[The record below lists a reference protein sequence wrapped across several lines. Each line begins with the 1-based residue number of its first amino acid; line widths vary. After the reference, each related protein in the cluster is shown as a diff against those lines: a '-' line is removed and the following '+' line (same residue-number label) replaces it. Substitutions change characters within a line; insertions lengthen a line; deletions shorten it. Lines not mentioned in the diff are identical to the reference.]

1 MYFFGTKW
9 LWDRVE
15 QKPQSTNV
23 SFNVL
28 YKMDFVIPIK
38 TSSLLS
44 NKLRSITSQV
54 IDIIAVLERT
64 SHIQLAGLQR
74 TPHIYWHV
82 IKTTKE
88 CDFRR
93 NYNAHSI
100 LKDGKQWEG
109 CVFFLQESRRKA
121 TWHFVALTFTS
132 SVSLMSEFKIG
143 CSRGRERITKEI
155 EVKSE

>member
-1 MYFFGTKW
+1 MCFLGTKW
-9 LWDRVE
+9 LQDRME

-38 TSSLLS
+38 TSSFS
-44 NKLRSITSQV
+44 NKVRGFTSHV
-54 IDIIAVLERT
+54 IDIIAVSESA
-64 SHIQLAGLQR
+64 SHTQLTGLQR
-74 TPHIYWHV
+74 TPHVYWHV
-82 IKTTKE
+82 IKTTKKS
-88 CDFRR
+88 DFRR
-93 NYNAHSI
+93 NYNACSI
-100 LKDGKQWEG
+100 LKDDKQWGG

-121 TWHFVALTFTS
+121 TWHFVALTFRS

-143 CSRGRERITKEI
+143 CSRGRKRITKKI